1 MGELHC
7 PYCGA
12 SISPDFLFCP
22 SCGSKLDSVREFVE
36 QAPSQGDSQKAQTT
50 KILICPTCGYHND
63 VTAKA
68 CESCGSS
75 LKNVVPVSIPVSATA
90 PESQAVPRS
99 SVRGSLKEKQTSKRR
114 DAVRSA
120 HPDYDRKKITTG
132 KFKLETY
139 QIVAIVAAIFL
150 GGLVIYGIVSSRGQ
164 SNQAET
170 GGQVQSGNK
179 PSANVMQEID
189 RLRQV
194 VDKNPSDLSSTLK
207 LANMLQ
213 DNQFFDQAAV
223 YYKRYLDKNP
233 NDADARI
240 DYGVTLFEGGNVDGG
255 VGEIKAA
262 LKLDPNHQ
270 IGYYNL
276 GIIYL
281 NQGKFDEANNEFKK
295 CVSIDP
301 NSDIGKRAKQILE
314 QHANLNKTQE
324 VK

>member
-1 MGELHC
+1 MSELHC

-12 SISPDFLFCP
+12 PISADFLFCP
-22 SCGSKLDSVREFVE
+22 SCGRKLDSVKAIVNQQSLTE
-36 QAPSQGDSQKAQTT
+36 ASQGASVSN
-50 KILICPTCGYHND
+50 ILICPTCGYHNP
-63 VTAKA
+63 VTSKA

-75 LKNVVPVSIPVSATA
+75 LKNVAPVPDLEPKPVS
-90 PESQAVPRS
+90 VPSGVVEQKRVQKRGEEIKPRRS
-99 SVRGSLKEKQTSKRR
+99 GGEKQKGS
-114 DAVRSA
+114 
-120 HPDYDRKKITTG
+120 TG
-132 KFKLETY
+132 RFRLETY
-139 QIVAIVAAIFL
+139 QIIAIVAALLL
-150 GGLVIYGIVSSRGQ
+150 GGLVIYGIISSRGQ
-164 SNQAET
+164 SGQTIGT
-170 GGQVQSGNK
+170 GSQVQSGSQ
-179 PSANVMQEID
+179 PSADVMQEID

-213 DNQFFDQAAV
+213 DNQFFDQAAI
-223 YYKRYLDKNP
+223 YYKRYLDKSP
-233 NDADARI
+233 NDVDARI

-262 LKLDPNHQ
+262 LRVDPKHQ

-281 NQGKFDEANNEFKK
+281 NQGKFDQANDEFKK

-301 NSDIGKRAKQILE
+301 NSDIGKRAQQILE